1 MTLNDPLANA
11 LSKILYAEK
20 NAKSECIVLPISKT
34 IQIVLKIMQ
43 EKGYIGEFELID
55 DGKAGIFQVKLIGNI
70 NNCGVI
76 KPRYPVKRDEL
87 EKWESRYLPAQN
99 FGLLILTTTE
109 GIISH
114 EEAKKHGIGGKV
126 LAYVY

>member
-1 MTLNDPLANA
+1 MLNDPLANA
-11 LSKILYAEK
+11 LSTIK
-20 NAKSECIVLPISKT
+20 NAERKGKGKCIIQPSSKMIGGVLSL
-34 IQIVLKIMQ
+34 LKDR
-43 EKGYIGEFELID
+43 GYLGSYEFVD
-55 DGKAGIFQVKLIGNI
+55 DGKAGIFQVNLIGNI

-76 KPRYPVKRDEL
+76 KPRYPIKRNEL
-87 EKWESRYLPAQN
+87 DRWESRYLPARD

-114 EEAKKHGIGGKV
+114 SDARKKGIGGKL

>member
-1 MTLNDPLANA
+1 MLNDPLANA
-11 LSKILYAEK
+11 LSTIK
-20 NAKSECIVLPISKT
+20 NAERKGKVRCIIQPSSKMIGGVLNL
-34 IQIVLKIMQ
+34 LKDR
-43 EKGYIGEFELID
+43 GYVGNYEFVD
-55 DGKAGIFQVKLIGNI
+55 DGKAGIFQVDLTGNI

-76 KPRYPVKRDEL
+76 KPRYPIKMNDL
-87 EKWESRYLPAQN
+87 ERWESRYLPARD

-114 EEAKKHGIGGKV
+114 NDARKKGIGGKL

>member
-1 MTLNDPLANA
+1 MLNDPLANA
-11 LSKILYAEK
+11 LSTIK
-20 NAKSECIVLPISKT
+20 NAERKGKGRCIIQPSSKIIGGVLSL
-34 IQIVLKIMQ
+34 LKDR
-43 EKGYIGEFELID
+43 GYVGSYEFVD
-55 DGKAGIFQVKLIGNI
+55 DGKAGIFQVDLTGNI

-76 KPRYPVKRDEL
+76 KPRYPIKINEL
-87 EKWESRYLPAQN
+87 DRWESRYLPARD

-114 EEAKKHGIGGKV
+114 NDARKKGIGGKL